1 MGLKESIKKYAL
13 QNAVEFE
20 GEAKPGSVIGKLL
33 QEDSSLKKDIK
44 KIKKTVNSVIKKI
57 NSMSLKEQK
66 KEFKKYKKK
75 IPKKKKEEKK
85 GLPELKNA
93 KKGKVVMRFAPSPSG
108 PMHLGHAY
116 PLLLNSEYC
125 RKYNGKLIL
134 RIEDTNPEAIYEPAY
149 GMLPEDAKWLTE
161 DNVDEI
167 VIQSDKLGLYY
178 DCAEK
183 LVDMGKAY
191 VCECSTDHFRELIF
205 EKKACP
211 CRNLALKEQQK
222 RYAKMFNEYKPG
234 EAVLRLK
241 TDIKHKNPAM
251 RDFPL
256 MRINDHIHPRWA
268 AEKHELCPP
277 LKKEEHNA
285 EEEINP
291 RVWPLMNLAVFVD
304 DVEMGVTHV
313 LRAKD
318 HLDNSKRQ
326 EYLYRYLE
334 KDIPE
339 TIFVG
344 KINFEGMPMSCSK
357 VKVMIEEGKYDDWD
371 DIRLPFLAA
380 LKKRGYQPKAFV
392 RYAEDVGVSLTDKSV
407 TKKEFFKSLDHF
419 NKEVLD
425 DKTDRYFFVEDPKKI
440 KVEKAPKQ
448 RIELDLHPDHP
459 KKGKRELYTDEKFYI
474 SNEDY
479 KGIKEGEL
487 VRLMDCLN
495 FRKEGKKFVFD
506 SKDYEKF
513 KKEGGKIIH
522 WLPVSDDLVTVNLLM
537 PDKDKTLRVGLAE
550 PLVGKLKEDNIVQFE
565 RVGFVK
571 LDKKEKDKM
580 IFWFGHR

>member
-1 MGLKESIKKYAL
+1 MKLKESIKKYAL

-20 GEAKPGSVIGKLL
+20 GKANLGSVIGKLL
-33 QEDSSLKKDIK
+33 AEDPSLKKKMKDVSKEVK
-44 KIKKTVNSVIKKI
+44 KIVAEVNKKNIE
-57 NSMSLKEQK
+57 EQK

-125 RKYNGKLIL
+125 RRYNGKLIL

-149 GMLPEDAKWLTE
+149 GMLPEDAKWITE
-161 DNVDEI
+161 DNVD
-167 VIQSDKLGLYY
+167 VVVVQSDRLGSYY
-178 DCAEK
+178 DYAEK
-183 LVDMGKAY
+183 LVDMEKAY
-191 VCECSTDHFRELIF
+191 VCECTSDHFRELIF

-211 CRNLALKEQQK
+211 CRELSLKEQHK
-222 RYAKMFNEYKPG
+222 RYANMFSSYKPG
-234 EAVLRLK
+234 EAVLRIK

-256 MRINDHIHPRWA
+256 MRINDHVHPRWA

-277 LKKEEHNA
+277 LKKGEHSV
-285 EEEINP
+285 EKDITP

-304 DVEMGVTHV
+304 DVELGVTHV

-318 HLDNSKRQ
+318 HMDNAKRQ
-326 EYLYRYLE
+326 EFLYNYLD
-334 KDIPE
+334 KKIPE

-357 VKVMIEEGKYDDWD
+357 VKKLIEEGKYNEWS

-380 LKKRGYQPKAFV
+380 LNKRGYQPEAFV
-392 RYAEDVGVSLTDKSV
+392 KYAKDVGVSQNDKSV
-407 TKKEFFKSLDHF
+407 TKEEFFKALDHF

-425 DKTDRYFFVEDPKKI
+425 DKTNRYFFVEDPKEIKI
-440 KVEKAPKQ
+440 EKAPKQ

-459 KKGKRELYTDEKFYI
+459 KKGKREFYTDEKFYI
-474 SNEDY
+474 ANEDFRNL
-479 KGIKEGEL
+479 KEGKL

-495 FRKEGKKFVFD
+495 FRKEGRKFVFD
-506 SKDYEKF
+506 STDYEKY

-522 WLPVSDDLVTVNLLM
+522 WLPVSDLITVNLLM
-537 PDKDKTLRVGLAE
+537 PDEDKTLRVGLAE
-550 PLVGKLKEDNIVQFE
+550 PLVGKLKEDDVVQFE

-571 LDKKEKDKM
+571 LDKKKKDKLV
-580 IFWFGHR
+580 FWFGHR